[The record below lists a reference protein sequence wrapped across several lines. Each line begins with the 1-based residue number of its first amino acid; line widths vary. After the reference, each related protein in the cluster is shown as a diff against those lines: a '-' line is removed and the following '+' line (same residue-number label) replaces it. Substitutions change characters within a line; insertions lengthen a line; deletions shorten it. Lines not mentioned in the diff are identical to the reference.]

1 MKHFLVIALIGILAS
16 CSSDLKLPDA
26 PDDLIPEEEM
36 IDLMYDMTILEA
48 GIQARYQSVNRY
60 YKVMQQ
66 SGKSYLKS
74 KGISVER
81 YERSYDYYV
90 SRPEQLQEMYTK
102 VMDSMTVELN
112 KSQN

>member
-1 MKHFLVIALIGILAS
+1 MKRFLVIALIGILAS

-26 PDDLIPEEEM
+26 PDDLIPEEQM
-36 IDLMYDMTILEA
+36 VDLLYDMTILES
-48 GIQARYQSVNRY
+48 GIQVRYQSVNRY

-66 SGKSYLKS
+66 SGKVYLKS

-90 SRPEQLQEMYTK
+90 SRPEQMQEMYTR
-102 VMDSMTVELN
+102 VMDSITVELN
-112 KSQN
+112 TLQK